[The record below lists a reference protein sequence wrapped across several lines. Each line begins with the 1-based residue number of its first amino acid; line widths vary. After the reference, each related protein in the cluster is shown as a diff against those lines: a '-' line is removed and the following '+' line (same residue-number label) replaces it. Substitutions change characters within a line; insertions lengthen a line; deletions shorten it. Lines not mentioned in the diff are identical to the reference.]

1 MTNKDRKSSG
11 ISIRNVYVLML
22 AIAIALSVLL
32 IVTAARTNTFYLQAE
47 NDTDY
52 YVRIQQDAYGMQQ
65 GSDQLTQAVCSY
77 VATGDEAYL
86 RAYFYEAEVTRQ
98 RDRALESIR
107 AMFARLTE
115 WIRAMGTKR

>member
-1 MTNKDRKSSG
+1 
-11 ISIRNVYVLML
+11 ML

-107 AMFARLTE
+107 STATDSEALALLEQAMTE
-115 WIRAMGTKR
+115 SVGQME